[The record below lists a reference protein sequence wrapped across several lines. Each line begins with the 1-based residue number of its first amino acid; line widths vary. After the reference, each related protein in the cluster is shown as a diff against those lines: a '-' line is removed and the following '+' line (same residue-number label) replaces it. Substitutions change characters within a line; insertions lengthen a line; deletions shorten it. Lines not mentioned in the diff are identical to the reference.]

1 MVLDDDPIML
11 AVRQWVRAPTW
22 RRVADRVVPDAPDVA
37 VIRGPVPRGDV
48 PLPQKLA
55 VSRSQAAMRISAALL
70 LLGLLGGGWS
80 AATWPRRGS
89 VIEVAGLAPAFGLSL
104 VVLVGTAIALLGGDA
119 GGSAGL
125 GAVALA
131 GSTGWILA
139 WRRTRSPRSEMLP
152 YESSASASSTRSTS
166 SGV

>member
-1 MVLDDDPIML
+1 
-11 AVRQWVRAPTW
+11 
-22 RRVADRVVPDAPDVA
+22 
-37 VIRGPVPRGDV
+37 
-48 PLPQKLA
+48 
-55 VSRSQAAMRISAALL
+55 MRISAARL

-80 AATWPRRGS
+80 GATWPRRGS
-89 VIEVAGLAPAFGLSL
+89 VIEVAGLAPAFGLYL
-104 VVLVGTAIALLGGDA
+104 VVLVGTAIALLGATPEGPPD
-119 GGSAGL
+119 L

-139 WRRTRSPRSEMLP
+139 WRRTRSPRPEMLP